1 MPRHSQRGRA
11 LAVTGE
17 LLHCHW
23 RDLAQLVRET
33 VGQVDALIVDA
44 PYSERTHTAYRDM
57 EEVGRGSLRYA
68 SWSHDDVAVF
78 VAEWAPLTRGW
89 LVSLTDHVL
98 ARAWESCLEASG
110 RYTFAPLAC
119 VEPGSRVRLSGDGP
133 SQWSVWSVAA
143 RPRTRAA
150 QQWGALPGAYVV
162 PPEYGW
168 RGTKNGRSG
177 VIGGKPLWL
186 MERIVEDYTREG
198 DLVCDPCCGAGTT
211 LLAAKLLRRRWIGG
225 DMDEKHVEIAR
236 ERLRD
241 LPAQPK
247 SGTLALPWE
256 KP

>member
-1 MPRHSQRGRA
+1 VIGTVGH
-11 LAVTGE
+11 L
-17 LLHCHW
+17 HW

-33 VGQVDALIVDA
+33 VGHVDTLIVDA
-44 PYSERTHTAYRDM
+44 PYSERTHSAYRDM
-57 EEVGRGSLRYA
+57 EEVGRGSLVYA
-68 SWSHDDVAVF
+68 SWSAADVAEF
-78 VAEWAPLTRGW
+78 VYTWAPLTRGW
-89 LVSLTDHVL
+89 IVSLTDHVL
-98 ARAWESCLEASG
+98 AKAWEASLAAAE

-133 SQWSVWSVAA
+133 SQWSVWAVAA

-168 RGTKNGRSG
+168 RGNKQGRSG

-186 MERIVEDYTREG
+186 MERLVEDYTRPG

-211 LLAAKLLRRRWIGG
+211 LLAAKLLGRRWIGG
-225 DMDEKHVEIAR
+225 DLDETHVELAR

-241 LPAQPK
+241 LPAAPRR
-247 SGTLALPWE
+247 GTLALPWPE
-256 KP
+256 EP